1 MNPVI
6 QEALAHH
13 KNGNLISILKEVQ
26 DNRVDLSKDVM
37 LDIARSTGVSFSEVY
52 EIATFYSFITTEP
65 LGKNI
70 IRICKSIPCYL
81 KSSDVVVAT
90 IEKELGIKP
99 GEITPDKKFSFHL
112 TNCIGACD
120 MAPAMMINKKRYGNL
135 TPEKVVRILEE
146 YKSK

>member
-1 MNPVI
+1 MGTVI
-6 QEALAHH
+6 QEVLTHH
-13 KNGNLISILKEVQ
+13 KNGNLISILKEIQ
-26 DNRVDLSKDVM
+26 DNRIDLSKDVM
-37 LDIARSTGVSFSEVY
+37 LEVAKSVGVSFSEVY
-52 EIATFYSFITTEP
+52 EIATFYSFISTEP
-65 LGKNI
+65 LGKNV

-99 GEITPDKKFSFHL
+99 GEITDDKKFSFHL

-135 TPEKVVRILEE
+135 TPEKVVEILRE
-146 YKSK
+146 YK

>member
-1 MNPVI
+1 VDTVI
-6 QEALAHH
+6 QEVLTHN
-13 KNGNLISILKEVQ
+13 KNGNLISILKEIQ
-26 DNRVDLSKDVM
+26 DNRIDLSKDVM
-37 LDIARSTGVSFSEVY
+37 LEVAKSLGVSFSEVY
-52 EIATFYSFITTEP
+52 EIATFYSFISTEP

-99 GEITPDKKFSFHL
+99 GEITPDKKFSLHL

-135 TPEKVVRILEE
+135 TPEKVVEILRE
-146 YKSK
+146 YR

>member
-1 MNPVI
+1 VDTVI
-6 QEALAHH
+6 QEVLTHH
-13 KNGNLISILKEVQ
+13 KNGNLISILKEIQ
-26 DNRVDLSKDVM
+26 DNRIDLSKDVM
-37 LDIARSTGVSFSEVY
+37 LEVAKSVGVSFSEVY
-52 EIATFYSFITTEP
+52 EIATFYSFISTEP
-65 LGKNI
+65 LGKNV

-99 GEITPDKKFSFHL
+99 GEITDDKKFSFHL

-135 TPEKVVRILEE
+135 TPEKVVEILRE
-146 YKSK
+146 YK

>member
-1 MNPVI
+1 MDTVI
-6 QEALAHH
+6 QEVLTHH
-13 KNGNLISILKEVQ
+13 KNGNLISILKEIQ
-26 DNRVDLSKDVM
+26 DNRIDLSKDVM
-37 LDIARSTGVSFSEVY
+37 LEVAKSVGVSFSEVY
-52 EIATFYSFITTEP
+52 EIATFYSFISTEP
-65 LGKNI
+65 LGKNV

-99 GEITPDKKFSFHL
+99 GEITDDKKFSFHL

-135 TPEKVVRILEE
+135 TPEKVVEILRE
-146 YKSK
+146 YK

>member
-1 MNPVI
+1 VGTVI
-6 QEALAHH
+6 QEVLTHH
-13 KNGNLISILKEVQ
+13 KNGNLISILKEIQ
-26 DNRVDLSKDVM
+26 DNRIDLSKDVM
-37 LDIARSTGVSFSEVY
+37 LEVAKSVGVSFSEVY
-52 EIATFYSFITTEP
+52 EIATFYSFISTEP
-65 LGKNI
+65 LGKNV

-99 GEITPDKKFSFHL
+99 GEITDDKKFSFHL

-135 TPEKVVRILEE
+135 TPEKVVEILRE
-146 YKSK
+146 YK